1 MSGTQGGTAW
11 CRVPGG
17 EVLAD
22 LDDHVGRS
30 AFFVGDLDRKI
41 TWICKRIV
49 RDGDTV
55 LDIGAN
61 IGMVTV
67 LLSDLVGKNGH
78 VHSFE
83 PNPSLCNVIK
93 QAIIRNKMT
102 NVNLHSIA
110 LGSKKDTLELIIPN
124 ENKGSAS
131 LIRNKGRANCDV
143 ISVQVVPLDEIC
155 LYEGMSSIRL
165 IKIDVEGFETDVLL
179 GAQQL
184 LSTIKPDAI
193 LFELNERTVHQIN
206 EEPLIKLL
214 RDCGYDFFVI
224 PKSIFRMKIHA
235 LKDIPQEKPLGHDFL
250 AAPKGEKFEEIGR
263 LVKAI
268 V

>member
-1 MSGTQGGTAW
+1 MSGCRGGKAW

-41 TWICKRIV
+41 TWICKQIV

-67 LLSDLVGKNGH
+67 LLSDLVGENGH

-83 PNPSLCNVIK
+83 PNPSLSDAIR
-93 QAIIRNKMT
+93 QAISHNGIT
-102 NVNLHSIA
+102 NVSLHSVA
-110 LGSKKDTLELIIPN
+110 LGSKHDTMELIVPN
-124 ENKGSAS
+124 SNKGAAS
-131 LIRNKGRANCDV
+131 LVRNKGRENCDV
-143 ISVQVVPLDEIC
+143 VKVQVVPLDEIC
-155 LYEGMSSIRL
+155 EKEKVDSIRL
-165 IKIDVEGFETDVLL
+165 VKIDVEGFETEVLR
-179 GAQQL
+179 GAQRL
-184 LSTIKPDAI
+184 LSVVRPDTI
-193 LFELNERTVHQIN
+193 LFELNERTEHGFD

-214 RDCGYDFFVI
+214 RGHGYDFFVI
-224 PKSIFRMKIHA
+224 PKSIFRMKVQV
-235 LKDIPQEKPLGHDFL
+235 LGPQSTEAPPGHDFL
-250 AAPKGEKFEEIGR
+250 AAPRGASLGK
-263 LVKAI
+263 
-268 V
+268 